1 MEYPITVKSIT
12 VKDDETLKEK
22 HSLGGTGN
30 CGDMVSVR
38 PCDDE
43 YKDKTFFGILLGT
56 MALSISVEFDE
67 KTGDLEIAKDFYNPA
82 IFIPDLNTVV
92 YGVESF
98 WGLIESEEDLK
109 EITDADIES
118 QPYMKALRQIQE
130 REDAKEK

>member
-12 VKDDETLKEK
+12 IKDDETLKEK
-22 HSLGGTGN
+22 RSPGDTGN

-43 YKDKTFFGILLGT
+43 YEDKTFFGILLGK
-56 MALSISVEFDE
+56 MALSISVEFNE

-118 QPYMKALRQIQE
+118 QPYMKALRQIQSY
-130 REDAKEK
+130 EDDKEK